1 MKKQAVWLITAAAS
15 IALISCGG
23 GQGEGASGMPK
34 MGMAIYKFDDTF
46 MSGLRR
52 VVEGEARGKAV
63 ITSADSQNQQVVQ
76 NDQVDTFLTQGVHSL
91 IINPVDRAAAGV
103 IIDKAKADDVP
114 VVFINREPETGDMAK
129 WDKVYYVGANASD
142 SGRMGAEIIIDYFNE
157 NPSADINGD
166 GILQYVVLMGEP
178 GHQDAIERTAAY
190 KKAFEDSGL
199 KNQLV
204 IEDYANWNRI
214 TGQEKMAAF
223 ITYAQSHDLPIEAVL
238 ANNDDMALGA
248 IEALKAA
255 GYFTEGKFIPVVGV
269 DASSPALDS
278 IAKGELLGSSL
289 NDAKGQGIAA
299 FEIAYGVAK
308 GEPIELSLGTLTSAD
323 GTGTGNY
330 VWIPYRKVT
339 QENYKEF
346 R

>member
-1 MKKQAVWLITAAAS
+1 MKKQAVWLATAAAS
-15 IALISCGG
+15 LALVSCGG
-23 GQGEGASGMPK
+23 RGEEGASSMPRI
-34 MGMAIYKFDDTF
+34 GMAIYKFDDTF

-52 VVEGEARGKAV
+52 VIEGDARGKAI

-76 NDQVDTFLTQGVHSL
+76 NDQVDTFLTQGVKSL
-91 IINPVDRAAAGV
+91 IINPVDRSAAGV
-103 IIDKAKADDVP
+103 MIDKARADNVP
-114 VVFINREPETGDMAK
+114 VVFINREPEPADMAK
-129 WDKVYYVGANASD
+129 WNQVYYVGANASD
-142 SGRMGAEIIIDYFNE
+142 SGRMAAEMIVDYFKSHPE
-157 NPSADINGD
+157 ADLNGD
-166 GILQYVVLMGEP
+166 GILQYVILMGEP

-190 KKAFEDSGL
+190 KKVFAESGL
-199 KNQLV
+199 QTQLV

-248 IEALKAA
+248 IEALRAA
-255 GYFTEGKFIPVVGV
+255 GYFRDGKFIPVVGV

-278 IAKGELLGSSL
+278 IAKGELLGSAL
-289 NDAKGQGIAA
+289 NDIKGQGTAA
-299 FEIAYGVAK
+299 FEIAYALAK
-308 GEPIELSLGTLTSAD
+308 GEPIHLTIGTLTRAD

-330 VWIPYRKVT
+330 VWVPYRKVT
-339 QENYKEF
+339 QDNYLEF